1 MAKAKTDLIK
11 LVIVESPAKARKI
24 GGYLGDDYVVE
35 ASVGHIRDLPQRAAD
50 IPKEFKKT
58 AWAKEGVDIEND
70 FAPLYVINPDKKAKV
85 AELKALMKNAEELIL
100 ATDEDREG
108 EAIAWHLVEVLEPKI
123 PIKRM
128 VFNEITKE
136 AIVAAVENTR
146 DLDYN
151 LIDAQETRRVL
162 DRLFGYRLSP
172 VLWKKVMP
180 RISAGRVQSVATRLI
195 VEKERE
201 RMAFISSG
209 WWDLAA
215 VTALGFNARLLEV
228 DGKKVASTSD
238 FGADGAV
245 KEKSLSNILLL
256 DETSAK
262 ALVDGLKAS
271 DLTVKSMDESPRTER
286 PKPPFTTSTLQQDAG
301 SRLGWGAQITMRVAQ
316 RLYENGYI
324 TYMRT
329 DSVNLSAQA
338 ITAARNAAKS
348 LYGADHIPDAPR
360 VYQGKTKNAQE
371 AHEAIRP
378 AGESFKTPGE
388 LAPELSRDEFALYD
402 LIWKRTVA
410 SQMADAKKMQMR
422 VDFDASISSSAS
434 NNWKKAIFRANGSVV
449 VFPGFLAAYDEIV
462 TEDGKDENK
471 DEEATNKRLPAM
483 VLGQAV
489 KVNEYT
495 CEGHETKPPARYT
508 EPTLVKKLEE
518 LGIGRPST
526 FASIIQTIQDRGYVY
541 KRGRALVP
549 TFLAFSVTGL
559 LETHF
564 TKLVDYEFTAS
575 MEEDLDKI
583 ASGEAGR
590 VDWLR
595 DFFYGVDGQPGLN
608 ELSADLGVIDA
619 RATNT
624 MNLSPEIEI
633 RVGRYGAYLQEN
645 LPGEERKLA
654 NIPEELAPDELTLAK
669 AIELL
674 AAPSGE
680 RELGIDPATNLPIIA
695 KSGRFGPY
703 ITEVLPEAPVELT
716 ASGKKKK
723 KKADAPKAKTASLLS
738 TMTLDTVTYE
748 DALLLLS
755 LPRTL
760 GTTEAG
766 DEITVQNGRYGPYL
780 KAGLDSR
787 TLTSEDQLFTMTLEE
802 ALDIYS
808 KPKERRRG
816 VAKPPLK
823 ELGLDPETQRPL
835 IIKDG
840 RFGMYVS
847 DGETN
852 ATLRRGDTLEA
863 MTIERGL
870 ELLAG
875 RRAWEAENGPSPKK
889 SRKKTAAKSKP
900 VKAGATAPTLTKNTV
915 KKAGAKKAAKKAAS
929 GKAAKKSE

>member
-1 MAKAKTDLIK
+1 MASSKATQSKGDLKT

-24 GGYLGDDYVVE
+24 GGYLGDEYIVE

-50 IPKEFKKT
+50 IPKEVKKL
-58 AWAKEGVDIEND
+58 AWSKEGVDIEND
-70 FAPLYVINPDKKAKV
+70 FAPLYVINPDKRAKV
-85 AELKALMKNAEELIL
+85 AELKELMKGAQEILL

-108 EAIAWHLVEVLEPKI
+108 EAIAWHLIEVLQPKI

-136 AIVAAVENTR
+136 AILAAVENTR

-162 DRLFGYRLSP
+162 DRLYGYRLSP

-201 RMAFISSG
+201 RMAFISSS
-209 WWDLAA
+209 WWDITAA
-215 VTALGFNARLLEV
+215 AELGFNARLLSV
-228 DGKKVASTSD
+228 DNKKVAATSD

-245 KEKSLSNILLL
+245 KEKSLADILLL
-256 DETSAK
+256 DESGAK
-262 ALVDGLKAS
+262 SLVESLKGS
-271 DLTVKSMDESPRTER
+271 PLTVKSMEESPRTER
-286 PKPPFTTSTLQQDAG
+286 PKPPFTTSTMQQDAG
-301 SRLGWGAQITMRVAQ
+301 SRLGWGAQITMRIAQ

-329 DSVNLSAQA
+329 DSINLSEQA
-338 ITAARNAAKS
+338 IKAARAAAKS
-348 LYGADHIPDAPR
+348 LYGADHVYETAR
-360 VYQGKTKNAQE
+360 LYQGKTKNAQE

-378 AGESFKTPGE
+378 AGDTFKTPGE

-422 VDFDASISSSAS
+422 VDFDVKTSDGKS
-434 NNWKKAIFRANGSVV
+434 AIFRANGSVIT
-449 VFPGFLAAYDEIV
+449 FPGFLAAYDDVVTDEI
-462 TEDGKDENK
+462 K
-471 DEEATNKRLPAM
+471 DEESADRRLPAM
-483 VLGQAV
+483 SVGQSV
-489 KVNEYT
+489 KVSEYT

-508 EPTLVKKLEE
+508 EPTLVKRLEE

-526 FASIIQTIQDRGYVY
+526 FASIIQTIQDRGYVN

-559 LETHF
+559 LESHF
-564 TKLVDYEFTAS
+564 TKLVDYDFTAS

-583 ASGEAGR
+583 AAGEAGR

-595 DFFYGVDGQPGLN
+595 DFYYGHDGEPGLN
-608 ELSADLGVIDA
+608 ELSLDLGNIDA

-624 MNLSPEIEI
+624 MNLSDVIEI

-645 LPGEERKLA
+645 FEDGERKLA
-654 NIPEELAPDELTLAK
+654 NIPENMAPDELTLAK

-680 RELGIDPATNLPIIA
+680 RELGVDPTTGLEVVA

-703 ITEVLPEAPVELT
+703 ITEILPEEPVELKEDGT
-716 ASGKKKK
+716 PKKKR

-738 TMTLDTVTYE
+738 TMNLDTITLD
-748 DALLLLS
+748 DALQLLS

-760 GTTEAG
+760 GTNSLG

-780 KAGLDSR
+780 KAGADSR
-787 TLTSEDQLFTMTLEE
+787 TLTSEDQLFSITLDE

-823 ELGLDPETQRPL
+823 ELGVDPGTEKPV

-840 RFGMYVS
+840 RFGMYVT

-863 MTIERGL
+863 MTLERGL

-889 SRKKTAAKSKP
+889 SRKKAAPK
-900 VKAGATAPTLTKNTV
+900 KAGDKPPTLTKKVV
-915 KKAGAKKAAKKAAS
+915 KKAATKKKAA
-929 GKAAKKSE
+929 AKKK